1 MCCLTVT
8 GLNLGGIHARYGR
21 VLRVLKEKKCSLA
34 KAMTLCGVARNT
46 LRDFIG
52 LCEMKILDKVKY
64 KSIIEEEKGRMG
76 QPSFKTIEM
85 RCRAALSEY
94 KCSLGGTRREGNSFH
109 FIQQTVFIVTDVNE
123 FYFRMY

>member
-1 MCCLTVT
+1 MAISTLFHVLPYSDRTES
-8 GLNLGGIHARYGR
+8 GR
-21 VLRVLKEKKCSLA
+21 DTRSLWACSPRSERKKCSLD

-64 KSIIEEEKGRMG
+64 KSIIEQEKGCTR
-76 QPSFKTIEM
+76 QPSVKTIEM

-94 KCSLGGTRREGNSFH
+94 KTQSRRYKEGGKLLPFYPTDSFYS
-109 FIQQTVFIVTDVNE
+109 N
-123 FYFRMY
+123 

>member
-8 GLNLGGIHARYGR
+8 GLNLRGIHARYGR

-34 KAMTLCGVARNT
+34 KAMTFCGVARNT

-76 QPSFKTIEM
+76 QPSVKTIEM

-94 KCSLGGTRREGNSFH
+94 KTQSRRYKEGGKLLPFYPTDSFYS
-109 FIQQTVFIVTDVNE
+109 N
-123 FYFRMY
+123 

>member
-34 KAMTLCGVARNT
+34 KALTLCGVARNT

-64 KSIIEEEKGRMG
+64 KSIIEEEKGRTG
-76 QPSFKTIEM
+76 QPSVKTIEM
-85 RCRAALSEY
+85 RCRAALSDY
-94 KCSLGGTRREGNSFH
+94 KTQSRRYKEGGKLLPFYPTDSFYS
-109 FIQQTVFIVTDVNE
+109 N
-123 FYFRMY
+123 